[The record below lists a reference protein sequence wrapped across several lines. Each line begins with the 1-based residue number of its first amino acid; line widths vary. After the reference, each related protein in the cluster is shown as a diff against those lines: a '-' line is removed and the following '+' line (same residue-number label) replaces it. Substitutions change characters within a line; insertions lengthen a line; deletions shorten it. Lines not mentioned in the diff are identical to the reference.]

1 MQTSIFSLLAV
12 AGLVAAMPQPDGTQ
26 PTPTGTSPTG
36 TNASSVPSVTC
47 SPGPTVDYTVSAGD
61 TLTIISQKLSSGI
74 CDIAKLN
81 NLANPG
87 FINLDQVLKVPTYPC
102 SPDNTSCLAEPSDD
116 NECVESGEATHTIV
130 SGETFFIVASSL
142 GLTVDALQ
150 AANPGVD
157 PLLLQIGQVINVP
170 VCTSEL

>member
-1 MQTSIFSLLAV
+1 M
-12 AGLVAAMPQPDGTQ
+12 
-26 PTPTGTSPTG
+26 
-36 TNASSVPSVTC
+36 
-47 SPGPTVDYTVSAGD
+47 VDYTVTPGD

-87 FINLDQVLKVPTYPC
+87 FINMDQVLRVPTYPC
-102 SPDNTSCLAEPSDD
+102 NPDNTSCLAEPSDNND
-116 NECVESGEATHTIV
+116 CVTNGEGATHVIE
-130 SGETFFIVASSL
+130 SGETFFLVASNL
-142 GLTVDALQ
+142 GLTVDALL

>member
-1 MQTSIFSLLAV
+1 M
-12 AGLVAAMPQPDGTQ
+12 
-26 PTPTGTSPTG
+26 
-36 TNASSVPSVTC
+36 
-47 SPGPTVDYTVSAGD
+47 VDYTVTSGD

-74 CDIAKLN
+74 CDIAKAN

-87 FINLDQVLKVPTYPC
+87 FILLDQVLKVPTYPC
-102 SPDNTSCLAEPSDD
+102 NPDNTSCLAEPSDD
-116 NECVESGEATHTIV
+116 NDCVTSGEATHTIV
-130 SGETFFIVASSL
+130 SGETFFLVASNL

-157 PLLLQIGQVINVP
+157 PLLLQVGQVINVP